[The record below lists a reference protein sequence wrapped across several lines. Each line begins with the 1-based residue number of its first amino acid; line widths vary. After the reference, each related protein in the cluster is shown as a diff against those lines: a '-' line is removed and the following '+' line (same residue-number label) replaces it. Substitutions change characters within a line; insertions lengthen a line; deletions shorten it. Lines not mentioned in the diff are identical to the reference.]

1 MRNNGNLRV
10 TWSTVLLASIVSVCV
25 PAAAAQLEPIGAS
38 KQAAVSAAP
47 LSSSLAQVI
56 AAAEPLE
63 SARRLGFRVYA
74 GRLQVHVRCDSVEG
88 AQRVVTVLLQG
99 AADAILQREVFVQAW
114 ATPETIEAVASLPGV
129 VRVERPIY
137 AVRPPGPELR
147 RADDMK
153 RSLLAGSRVTE
164 GLAAMNGPAWHS
176 AGATGQ
182 GISVGIIDSFHGYE
196 TLLGTELPPASR
208 VEFLKIGGGARDTSP
223 HGTACA
229 EIVYD
234 VAPDLEKM
242 YLIEANTSLEVQQ
255 AIETLQTRGVRVI
268 SASFGW
274 PGVTPMDGTGFM
286 QGTLGS
292 FTGAGGLWVQSAGN
306 YRNVNLWL
314 SLADSDAD
322 GWAEFDSSGAY
333 EINEIVRDTGSSVN
347 YPVGEEIG
355 VRLSWNQWSSP
366 QTDLDL
372 YLYYYDPNEAK
383 WVKVAESVDAQNGQ
397 TSQYPYESISF
408 TTEKAG
414 RYGVAI
420 RRAGGPASVQMHV
433 WLGAVYSNYWLAFRT
448 TSTSLGY
455 PADDANAFSVAA
467 VNSTPSYALE
477 SYSSAGPTAGPGGA
491 IGGGRRKPDISGY
504 ANVATSSYG
513 TTNPFNGT
521 SAAAPHAAGAAL
533 LVRSVNPGWSPSQ
546 VRSFLEGRAIDQ
558 GQVGPDNDYGYGRL
572 WLGAP
577 IAGSTAPVAGFSY
590 SPLNPVVNQT
600 VSFTDSS
607 SGGPTAWL
615 WSFGDGKSSTA
626 RNPTHVFTASG
637 VFAVTLTATNA
648 AGSSSKTMNVSVSQ
662 VGAPVITYFAA
673 NPPAV
678 SPGQQAILTWT
689 STGGTF
695 ATIDQGIGTVPTS
708 GNVAI
713 QPTIGVPYR
722 LTVTGPGGSAS
733 ASVTI
738 SAVQSG
744 WAGTW
749 ILPSSARVSGTNA
762 FWTTDLVLL
771 NTGSHTANVNV
782 KFLGHAGSGAAGP
795 EHTVQIPPN
804 VTLSFPDVLSS
815 LYGRGSDW
823 GPILIRSSVPTLSIQ
838 GQTWTASP
846 TGGSY
851 GQSVPALSAA
861 ETVGASPRGLAGL
874 RQDARF
880 RTNIVLANM
889 GESEAAIAI
898 RILNKS
904 GATAATKSVSIPAL
918 GFLQLNLAHDLGVTN
933 FSGGSAVVSCST
945 PGCLVAAYASV
956 IDEATADPRTVLAR

>member
-1 MRNNGNLRV
+1 MRREARSHASF
-10 TWSTVLLASIVSVCV
+10 STTLLTAIGFACL
-25 PAAAAQLEPIGAS
+25 PALAGQLEPLGAQ
-38 KQAAVSAAP
+38 KQAAVGPAS
-47 LSSSLAQVI
+47 LSSSLVQVVS
-56 AAAEPLE
+56 AAEPL
-63 SARRLGFRVYA
+63 AFAQGRGFRVHD
-74 GRLQVHVRCDSVEG
+74 GRIQVYIRCASSEA
-88 AQRVVTVLLQG
+88 AQQVVSLLFRDG
-99 AADAILQREVFVQAW
+99 ADAILQREVFVQAW

-137 AVRPPGPELR
+137 AVKPPGPER
-147 RADDMK
+147 RGADEPEP
-153 RSLLAGSRVTE
+153 SLLAGSSVTE

-182 GISVGIIDSFHGYE
+182 GVSVGIIDSFHGYE

-234 VAPDLEKM
+234 VAPNLEKM

-255 AIETLQTRGVRVI
+255 AIETLQARGVRVI

-322 GWAEFDSSGAY
+322 GWTDFGSSGPD

-347 YPVGEEIG
+347 YPVGEEID

-397 TSQYPYESISF
+397 AGQYPYESISF

-414 RYGVAI
+414 RYGMAVW
-420 RRAGGPASVQMHV
+420 RSGGPANVQMHI
-433 WLGAVYSNYWLAFRT
+433 WLGAVYSNYWLEYRT
-448 TSTSLGY
+448 PSMSLGY

-467 VNSTPSYALE
+467 VHSAPSYALE

-491 IGGGRRKPDISGY
+491 IGGGRKKPDISGY

-521 SAAAPHAAGAAL
+521 SAAAPHVTGAAL

-558 GQVGPDNDYGYGRL
+558 GQVGPDNDFGYGRL

-590 SPLNPVVNQT
+590 SPLNPLVNQT

-615 WSFGDGKSSTA
+615 WNFGDGKSSTA

-648 AGSSSKTMNVSVSQ
+648 AGSSSRTMNVSVSQ

-695 ATIDQGIGTVPTS
+695 ATIDQGIGSVPTS

-738 SAVQSG
+738 AAVQSG

-771 NTGSHTANVNV
+771 NTGNQTANVNV

-846 TGGSY
+846 AGGSY
-851 GQSVPALSAA
+851 GQSVPALSTA
-861 ETVGASPRGLAGL
+861 EAVGASPRGLAGL
-874 RQDARF
+874 RQDAKF
-880 RTNIVLANM
+880 RTNLVLANM
-889 GESEAAIAI
+889 GESVAAVAL
-898 RILNKS
+898 RILNTS
-904 GATAATKSVSIPAL
+904 GATAATRSLSIPAL
-918 GFLQLNLAHDLGVTN
+918 GFLQLNLANDLGVSN

-945 PGCLVAAYASV
+945 PGCLVVAYASV